1 MGSPRLRRLIEPQE
15 QQLIKRVSAFPEIVR
30 QCAVQRAP
38 HTMVH
43 YLRDLANDFHTNYSA
58 HQFIVDDAG
67 LRDARLD
74 LALAAQ
80 TVIRNGLEL
89 LGVSAPVRCNAA
101 MARNSARDY
110 KPKRGRTN
118 GIFRMDGRACGLAL
132 GLAVAAVVY
141 IKDHRPDA
149 PDRKERAKWTRKS
162 PTATSPSTQ
171 KPGIPAPRIRRSPMP
186 STTCCRNSRWWSRR
200 RTKDVRPDTKSV
212 PETRRGTYVL
222 QAGSYKNF
230 ADADRVRA
238 QLALQGVESKVQKV
252 TVDNDTWHRIRI
264 GPISKLD
271 ELNRL
276 RQILRK
282 SDVDVLVIRV
292 GD

>member
-1 MGSPRLRRLIEPQE
+1 M
-15 QQLIKRVSAFPEIVR
+15 
-30 QCAVQRAP
+30 
-38 HTMVH
+38 
-43 YLRDLANDFHTNYSA
+43 
-58 HQFIVDDAG
+58 
-67 LRDARLD
+67 
-74 LALAAQ
+74 
-80 TVIRNGLEL
+80 
-89 LGVSAPVRCNAA
+89 
-101 MARNSARDY
+101 ARDY
-110 KPKRGRTN
+110 KTKRGK
-118 GIFRMDGRACGLAL
+118 GRGFSGWMGVACGLAL
-132 GLAVAAVVY
+132 GLGVAGIVY

-149 PDRKERAKWTRKS
+149 PLARTGKADKKKSRANEPLDAETGDSGADEPAKSYDFYDMLPKFEVVVPEKE
-162 PTATSPSTQ
+162 
-171 KPGIPAPRIRRSPMP
+171 
-186 STTCCRNSRWWSRR
+186 
-200 RTKDVRPDTKSV
+200 KDVRPDTKSV

-276 RQILRK
+276 RQLLRK
-282 SDVDVLVIRV
+282 AEVDVLVIRV

>member
-1 MGSPRLRRLIEPQE
+1 MRKG
-15 QQLIKRVSAFPEIVR
+15 A
-30 QCAVQRAP
+30 
-38 HTMVH
+38 
-43 YLRDLANDFHTNYSA
+43 
-58 HQFIVDDAG
+58 AG
-67 LRDARLD
+67 
-74 LALAAQ
+74 
-80 TVIRNGLEL
+80 
-89 LGVSAPVRCNAA
+89 
-101 MARNSARDY
+101 RDY
-110 KPKRGRTN
+110 KTKRRKNTGFS
-118 GIFRMDGRACGLAL
+118 GWMGVLCGLAMGL
-132 GLAVAAVVY
+132 GVAGIVY

-149 PDRKERAKWTRKS
+149 QIARTAKADKKKSHGNELPETETADSGADEPAKSYDFYDMLPKFEVVVPEKE
-162 PTATSPSTQ
+162 
-171 KPGIPAPRIRRSPMP
+171 
-186 STTCCRNSRWWSRR
+186 
-200 RTKDVRPDTKSV
+200 KDVRPDTKSV

-252 TVDNDTWHRIRI
+252 SVDNDTWHRIRI

-282 SDVDVLVIRV
+282 ADVDVLVIRV